1 MNVLKILKH
10 SIFFG
15 QQYGK
20 NLKKRWLSLLLLF
33 IVPLALV
40 AAIASLALMI
50 LSPDERE
57 PLQLVLVDEDETF
70 ESKLMTQLLLMT
82 VAEEQFLQVTVHDQE
97 TAQQLMSDDT
107 ITSYLVFPTGFTNK
121 LYDGDAVQLQ
131 LVGHPD
137 KQVDSLIIYE
147 LIDSLSRY
155 IESAQANILTL
166 YQFTKPLEFTKA
178 EKSVFFEEQFM
189 NFTMFTLSKGNL
201 LWEDEVENIA
211 TTSPIYYYSIAT
223 IFVLLSIWLLGVY
236 MLLQKEESTA
246 LQIRMKLLGV
256 TKLQRIVGRSFWS
269 VVLAVIWALALIFI
283 FVSVSD
289 KTLYALDYI
298 RLTSI
303 IILYSSCYMIL
314 IALID
319 LSIATLKIKMI
330 IQMLI
335 LLLVL
340 IVSGAIIPTIY
351 FPLSLQ
357 SIIPMLF
364 SFNAFSWFVDL
375 LIKERNYVEFSQLIL
390 SVIVMM
396 ICLVFVSNMKERWRH

>member
-1 MNVLKILKH
+1 M
-10 SIFFG
+10 
-15 QQYGK
+15 
-20 NLKKRWLSLLLLF
+20 
-33 IVPLALV
+33 PLALV
-40 AAIASLALMI
+40 ATIASLALMI
-50 LSPDERE
+50 VTPDERE
-57 PLQLVLVDEDETF
+57 PLQLVLVDEDKTF

-82 VAEEQFLQVTVHDQE
+82 VAEEQFLQVTVQNQE
-97 TAQQLMSDDT
+97 IAQQLMADGM
-107 ITSYLVFPTGFTNK
+107 ITSYIVFPTGFTNK
-121 LYDGDAVQLQ
+121 LYDGDSVQLQ

-178 EKSVFFEEQFM
+178 EKSAFFEEQFL

-201 LWEDEVENIA
+201 LWENEVENIA
-211 TTSPIYYYSIAT
+211 TTSPIHYYSIAT

-236 MLLQKEESTA
+236 MVLQKEESIA

-256 TKLQRIVGRSFWS
+256 TKLQRIVGQSFWS
-269 VVLAVIWALALIFI
+269 IVLAGIWTFALIVI
-283 FVSVSD
+283 FVFVSD
-289 KTLYALDYI
+289 KTLYVLDYI
-298 RLTSI
+298 RLTGI
-303 IILYSSCYMIL
+303 IILYSICYMIL

-319 LSIATLKIKMI
+319 VSIAALKIKMI
-330 IQMLI
+330 IQMLM

-340 IVSGAIIPTIY
+340 LVSGAIIPTIY

-375 LIKERNYVEFSQLIL
+375 LIKERNYVEYRQLLL
-390 SVIVMM
+390 SAGLIMT
-396 ICLVFVSNMKERWRH
+396 CLVFVSNMKERWQ

>member
-1 MNVLKILKH
+1 M
-10 SIFFG
+10 
-15 QQYGK
+15 
-20 NLKKRWLSLLLLF
+20 
-33 IVPLALV
+33 PLALV
-40 AAIASLALMI
+40 ATIASLALMI
-50 LSPDERE
+50 VTPDERE
-57 PLQLVLVDEDETF
+57 PLQLVLVDEDKTF

-82 VAEEQFLQVTVHDQE
+82 VAEEQFLQVTVQNQE
-97 TAQQLMSDDT
+97 IAQQLMADGM
-107 ITSYLVFPTGFTNK
+107 ITSYIVFPIGFTNK
-121 LYDGDAVQLQ
+121 LYDGDSVQLQ

-178 EKSVFFEEQFM
+178 EKSAFFEEQFL

-201 LWEDEVENIA
+201 LWENEVENIA
-211 TTSPIYYYSIAT
+211 TTSPIHYYSIAT

-236 MLLQKEESTA
+236 LVLQKEESIA

-256 TKLQRIVGRSFWS
+256 TKLQRIVGQSFWS
-269 VVLAVIWALALIFI
+269 IVLAGSWTFALIVI
-283 FVSVSD
+283 FVFVSD
-289 KTLYALDYI
+289 KTLYVLDYI
-298 RLTSI
+298 RLTGI
-303 IILYSSCYMIL
+303 IILYSICYMIL

-319 LSIATLKIKMI
+319 VSIAALKIKMI
-330 IQMLI
+330 IQMLM

-340 IVSGAIIPTIY
+340 LVSGAIIPTIY

-375 LIKERNYVEFSQLIL
+375 LIKERNYVEYRQLLL
-390 SVIVMM
+390 SAGLIMT
-396 ICLVFVSNMKERWRH
+396 CLVFVSNMKERWQ

>member
-1 MNVLKILKH
+1 M
-10 SIFFG
+10 
-15 QQYGK
+15 
-20 NLKKRWLSLLLLF
+20 
-33 IVPLALV
+33 PLALV
-40 AAIASLALMI
+40 ATIASLALMI
-50 LSPDERE
+50 VTPDERE
-57 PLQLVLVDEDETF
+57 PLQLVLVDEDKTF

-82 VAEEQFLQVTVHDQE
+82 VAEEQFLQVTVQNQE
-97 TAQQLMSDDT
+97 IAQQLMADGM
-107 ITSYLVFPTGFTNK
+107 ITSYIVFPTGFTNK
-121 LYDGDAVQLQ
+121 LYDGDSVQLQ

-147 LIDSLSRY
+147 LVDSLSRY

-178 EKSVFFEEQFM
+178 EKSAFFEEQFL

-201 LWEDEVENIA
+201 LWENEVENIA
-211 TTSPIYYYSIAT
+211 TTSPIHYYSIAT

-236 MLLQKEESTA
+236 MVLQKEESIA

-256 TKLQRIVGRSFWS
+256 TKLQRIVGQSFWS
-269 VVLAVIWALALIFI
+269 IVLAGIWTFALIVI
-283 FVSVSD
+283 FVFVSD
-289 KTLYALDYI
+289 KTLYVLDYI
-298 RLTSI
+298 RLTGI
-303 IILYSSCYMIL
+303 IILYSICYMIL

-319 LSIATLKIKMI
+319 VSIAALKIKMI
-330 IQMLI
+330 IQMLM

-340 IVSGAIIPTIY
+340 LVSGAIIPTIY

-375 LIKERNYVEFSQLIL
+375 LIKERNYVEYRQLLL
-390 SVIVMM
+390 SAGLIMT
-396 ICLVFVSNMKERWRH
+396 CLVFVSNMKERWQ